1 MKIMKRLIFVLLLS
15 VILAMSS
22 FGTDIKKKTIVLNS
36 ENIENV
42 KVNIPSTVKFYQ
54 EDCNQMSIISND
66 SIILHMIRYQVNDR
80 TLIIDLNN
88 RNLNDNCNDLNP
100 IDIQIRLPHNVQL
113 VTTKNMQILDHS
125 TKNYIKS
132 ANNEK

>member
-1 MKIMKRLIFVLLLS
+1 MKRIIFILLLS
-15 VILAMSS
+15 VIVAMTSL
-22 FGTDIKKKTIVLNS
+22 GKDIKKKTIVLNS
-36 ENIENV
+36 DNIENV
-42 KVNIPSTVKFYQ
+42 KVNIPSTINFYQ

-66 SIILHMIRYQVNDR
+66 SIIFKMIKYQVDDR

-88 RNLNDNCNDLNP
+88 RNLNDNCKDLNP
-100 IDIQIRLPHNVQL
+100 VDIQIRLPYNVQL

-125 TKNYIKS
+125 NKNYIKS

>member
-1 MKIMKRLIFVLLLS
+1 
-15 VILAMSS
+15 MSS
-22 FGTDIKKKTIVLNS
+22 LGKDIKKKTIVLNS
-36 ENIENV
+36 DNIENV
-42 KVNIPSTVKFYQ
+42 KVNIPSTINFYQ

-66 SIILHMIRYQVNDR
+66 SIIFNMIKYQVDDR

-88 RNLNDNCNDLNP
+88 RNLNDNCKDLNP
-100 IDIQIRLPHNVQL
+100 VDIQIRLPYNVQL

-125 TKNYIKS
+125 NKNYIKS